1 MRIMYSASFVIMLV
15 DVLTK
20 SPITNA
26 VILCNGKQNPYVTK
40 DDGYYVFCNLYPGSY
55 NIYIAATGYVNK
67 EFSTD
72 IGFGESKK
80 FILELSFKSKN
91 PTLFNV
97 PRMEFLITKDDLPL
111 KNTEVKITLKTE
123 VKTMKLIQQIN
134 PGDQEILLN
143 IPENAAFSL
152 QRYTYSVPRKFL
164 KWKKEDKKSD
174 KDEKKENDE
183 ESDEEEKDDNEDDD
197 SEKEKESEENEKKS
211 EKENDK
217 EKNKK
222 DKNKINDKEKKSS
235 DESGEDTEKSEFII
249 QDMLFLGYDRKFN
262 AYILEKEVTTDVPI
276 GGSFFPYW
284 NLKTDNYGKLILPF
298 LPKLMI
304 GTKLEFEISV
314 NEQKKLVKTN
324 FNKFDVKQKKIS
336 LKVKI

>member
-20 SPITNA
+20 QPVTDA

-55 NIYIAATGYVNK
+55 NIYIAASGYVNK
-67 EFSTD
+67 EFSTN

-91 PTLFNV
+91 PALFNV
-97 PRMEFLITKDDLPL
+97 PRMEFLIKKDDLPL

-152 QRYTYSVPRKFL
+152 QRYIYSVPRKFL

-174 KDEKKENDE
+174 KDEKKNDDE
-183 ESDEEEKDDNEDDD
+183 ESEEEEEEEEEEK
-197 SEKEKESEENEKKS
+197 SEEKS
-211 EKENDK
+211 EEESDK
-217 EKNKK
+217 EKNEK
-222 DKNKINDKEKKSS
+222 DKNETNDKEEKSS
-235 DESGEDTEKSEFII
+235 DKSGEDSEKSEFIT
-249 QDMLFLGYDRKFN
+249 QDMMFLGYDRKFN

-314 NEQKKLVKTN
+314 CDQNKLVKANLNKFDIKQKKL
-324 FNKFDVKQKKIS
+324 S
-336 LKVKI
+336 LKIKT

>member
-1 MRIMYSASFVIMLV
+1 MYSASFVIMLV

-97 PRMEFLITKDDLPL
+97 PRMEFLIKKDDLPL

-123 VKTMKLIQQIN
+123 VKTMKLVQQIN

-143 IPENAAFSL
+143 IPENAIFSL
-152 QRYTYSVPRKFL
+152 QRYIYSVPRKFL
-164 KWKKEDKKSD
+164 KWKKENKKKSD
-174 KDEKKENDE
+174 EGR
-183 ESDEEEKDDNEDDD
+183 
-197 SEKEKESEENEKKS
+197 KKS
-211 EKENDK
+211 
-217 EKNKK
+217 
-222 DKNKINDKEKKSS
+222 
-235 DESGEDTEKSEFII
+235 
-249 QDMLFLGYDRKFN
+249 R
-262 AYILEKEVTTDVPI
+262 
-276 GGSFFPYW
+276 
-284 NLKTDNYGKLILPF
+284 
-298 LPKLMI
+298 
-304 GTKLEFEISV
+304 
-314 NEQKKLVKTN
+314 
-324 FNKFDVKQKKIS
+324 
-336 LKVKI
+336 

>member
-20 SPITNA
+20 QPVTDA

-67 EFSTD
+67 EFSTN

-91 PTLFNV
+91 PALFNV
-97 PRMEFLITKDDLPL
+97 PRMEFLIKKDDLPL

-152 QRYTYSVPRKFL
+152 QRYIYSVPRKFL

-174 KDEKKENDE
+174 KDEKKNDDE
-183 ESDEEEKDDNEDDD
+183 ESEEEEEEK
-197 SEKEKESEENEKKS
+197 SEEKS
-211 EKENDK
+211 EEESDK
-217 EKNKK
+217 EKNEK
-222 DKNKINDKEKKSS
+222 DKNESNDKEEKSS
-235 DESGEDTEKSEFII
+235 DKSGEDSEKSEFIT
-249 QDMLFLGYDRKFN
+249 QDMMFLGYDRKFN

-304 GTKLEFEISV
+304 GTKLEFEISAD
-314 NEQKKLVKTN
+314 EQKKLVKVN
-324 FNKFDVKQKKIS
+324 FNKFDIKQKKLS
-336 LKVKI
+336 LKIKI

>member
-20 SPITNA
+20 QPVTDA

-40 DDGYYVFCNLYPGSY
+40 DDGYYVFCNLYPGNY

-67 EFSTD
+67 EFSTN

-91 PTLFNV
+91 PALFNV
-97 PRMEFLITKDDLPL
+97 PRIEFLIKNGDLPL

-152 QRYTYSVPRKFL
+152 QRYIYSVPRKFL

-174 KDEKKENDE
+174 KDEKKNDDE
-183 ESDEEEKDDNEDDD
+183 ESEEEEEEEEK
-197 SEKEKESEENEKKS
+197 SEEKS
-211 EKENDK
+211 EEESDK
-217 EKNKK
+217 EKNEK
-222 DKNKINDKEKKSS
+222 DKNETNDKEEKSS
-235 DESGEDTEKSEFII
+235 DKSGEDSEKSEFIT
-249 QDMLFLGYDRKFN
+249 QDMMFLGYDRKFN

-314 NEQKKLVKTN
+314 DVQNKLVKVN
-324 FNKFDVKQKKIS
+324 FNKFDVKQKKLS

>member
-1 MRIMYSASFVIMLV
+1 MRIMYNASFVIMLV

-20 SPITNA
+20 QPVTDA

-67 EFSTD
+67 EFSTN

-91 PTLFNV
+91 PALFNV
-97 PRMEFLITKDDLPL
+97 PRIEFLIKNGDLPL

-152 QRYTYSVPRKFL
+152 QRYIYSVPRK
-164 KWKKEDKKSD
+164 
-174 KDEKKENDE
+174 
-183 ESDEEEKDDNEDDD
+183 
-197 SEKEKESEENEKKS
+197 
-211 EKENDK
+211 
-217 EKNKK
+217 
-222 DKNKINDKEKKSS
+222 
-235 DESGEDTEKSEFII
+235 
-249 QDMLFLGYDRKFN
+249 
-262 AYILEKEVTTDVPI
+262 
-276 GGSFFPYW
+276 
-284 NLKTDNYGKLILPF
+284 
-298 LPKLMI
+298 
-304 GTKLEFEISV
+304 
-314 NEQKKLVKTN
+314 N
-324 FNKFDVKQKKIS
+324 F
-336 LKVKI
+336 

>member
-1 MRIMYSASFVIMLV
+1 MRIMYNASFVIMLV

-20 SPITNA
+20 QPVTDA

-67 EFSTD
+67 EFSTN

-91 PTLFNV
+91 PALFNV
-97 PRMEFLITKDDLPL
+97 PRIEFLIKNGDLPL

-152 QRYTYSVPRKFL
+152 QRYIYSVPRKFL

-174 KDEKKENDE
+174 KDEKKNDDE
-183 ESDEEEKDDNEDDD
+183 ESEEEEEEEEEEK
-197 SEKEKESEENEKKS
+197 SEEKS
-211 EKENDK
+211 EEESDK
-217 EKNKK
+217 EKNEK
-222 DKNKINDKEKKSS
+222 DKNESNDKEEKSS
-235 DESGEDTEKSEFII
+235 DKSGEDSEKSEFIT
-249 QDMLFLGYDRKFN
+249 QDMMFLGYDRKFN

-304 GTKLEFEISV
+304 GTKLEFEISAD
-314 NEQKKLVKTN
+314 EQKKLVKVN
-324 FNKFDVKQKKIS
+324 FNKFDVKQKKLS
-336 LKVKI
+336 LKIKI